1 MFAKKT
7 IITVQHPE
15 SIHHLNGMIGSWTDW
30 KLTELGRQQA
40 ENMATNLKMEF
51 GDKNFSLYSSPL
63 RRTSEAA
70 EIIGQAFGCRPQ
82 FTTALKERNLGR
94 AVGQSVQWLKDNIEN
109 QEFTCYDR
117 CFSDAESRYDVWQ
130 RLTPLYEKIC
140 RDEEEHIILVSHG
153 DTLGI
158 FHVMWLGLDVEMLD
172 KIQLSGRSGG
182 VSILQQSTAGKR
194 VISKL
199 GDMGYQMSSIQRSSF

>member
-1 MFAKKT
+1 MFEKKT

-15 SIHHLNGMIGSWTDW
+15 SMHHLNGMVGSWTDW
-30 KLTELGRQQA
+30 ELTELGRQQA
-40 ENMATNLKMEF
+40 ENIATNLQLEL

-63 RRTSEAA
+63 RRASETA
-70 EIIGQAFGCRPQ
+70 EIIGESFGRSPQ
-82 FTTALKERNLGR
+82 FMKALKERNLGR

-109 QEFTCYDR
+109 QELTCFDR

-130 RLTPLYEKIC
+130 RLKPLYEKIC
-140 RDEEEHIILVSHG
+140 YGEEEYTLLVSHG

-172 KIQLSGRSGG
+172 KIQLAGRSAG
-182 VSILQQSTAGKR
+182 VTILQQLTTGKR

-199 GDMGYQMSSIQRSSF
+199 GDMGYQILKDQ

>member
-1 MFAKKT
+1 MFEKKT

-15 SIHHLNGMIGSWTDW
+15 SMHHLNGMVGSWTDW
-30 KLTELGRQQA
+30 ELTELGRLQA
-40 ENMATNLKMEF
+40 ENIATNLQLEF

-63 RRTSEAA
+63 RRASETA
-70 EIIGQAFGCRPQ
+70 EIIGEAFGRSPQ
-82 FTTALKERNLGR
+82 FMKALKERNLGK

-109 QEFTCYDR
+109 QELTCFDR

-130 RLTPLYEKIC
+130 RLKPLYEKIC
-140 RDEEEHIILVSHG
+140 YGEEEYTLLVSHG

-172 KIQLSGRSGG
+172 KIQLAGRSAG
-182 VSILQQSTAGKR
+182 VTILQQLPTGKR

-199 GDMGYQMSSIQRSSF
+199 GDMGYQILKDQ